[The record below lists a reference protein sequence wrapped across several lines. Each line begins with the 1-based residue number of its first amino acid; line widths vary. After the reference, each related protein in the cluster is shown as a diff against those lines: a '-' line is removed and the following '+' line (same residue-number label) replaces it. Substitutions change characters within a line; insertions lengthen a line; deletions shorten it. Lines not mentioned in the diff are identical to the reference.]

1 MDHSIFGYLSRQST
15 QRLDSILDYYLHLE
29 VCEYHAEIIRMI
41 LSILREREM
50 KEPFPPKPEML
61 ARYQELL
68 NTLDE

>member
-1 MDHSIFGYLSRQST
+1 
-15 QRLDSILDYYLHLE
+15 
-29 VCEYHAEIIRMI
+29 MI

-50 KEPFPPKPEML
+50 KEPFLLTPEML